1 MIKRSLCTD
10 LLYNST
16 NQRKVIA
23 EMSDERLIEKYFY
36 EVNLI
41 QEYAKSLTQINLD
54 FLSKEAFFH
63 PIWIRT
69 AANEIR
75 FILDELNYRSE
86 RDFSPYLQQTLNE
99 ILNSSH
105 EN

>member
-1 MIKRSLCTD
+1 MNRRISSAGPLD
-10 LLYNST
+10 ST
-16 NQRKVIA
+16 IQRKVIA

-69 AANEIR
+69 AANDIK
-75 FILDELNYRSE
+75 FILDELNYRAE
-86 RDFSPYLQQTLNE
+86 RTFSPYLEQTLNE